1 MKPPARTPPPLDR
14 EALKTSQGFLDFVEA
29 EKIDAQRR
37 RDDHQSEIT
46 RLTTEHQRITA
57 DYESMI
63 MKLRTQVA
71 DCAEIIEAAD
81 RALGTDLSASRPAPT
96 IAEHKDEQL

>member
-1 MKPPARTPPPLDR
+1 MKPPARTQNRDAVKRSP
-14 EALKTSQGFLDFVEA
+14 AFLAYVET
-29 EKIDAQRR
+29 EKIEAQRR